1 MVVFTRTAQDQT
13 SQALPYTEELLTITA
28 GRDHSFILIWLNRI
42 CVDCT
47 FLWLIKDLRAAAS
60 WE

>member
-1 MVVFTRTAQDQT
+1 MDWRDGMNYPEAIFV
-13 SQALPYTEELLTITA
+13 SLLH
-28 GRDHSFILIWLNRI
+28 RWLNRI